1 MFAASTETFGEVCEL
16 QKLSFFSIGHSL
28 AALAFVVFRPEKL
41 ADGFAMVENRRRAP
55 IRLFGLHCL
64 TSLVVHG
71 SPMSIPSF
79 KTYFS
84 FVAALLMFGQM
95 ATAQAE
101 ALPDFTT
108 LVEQA
113 SPAVVNIST
122 TQKMPERSVA
132 QQQMPDLEGLPPM
145 LREFLERGIPPQG
158 RKPGSPKSDR
168 QREAQSLG
176 SGFIISKDGY
186 VLTNNHVIDGAD
198 EILVRL
204 SDRSELKAKL
214 VGTDPRTDVAVLK
227 IEGKDLPTVKLGNS
241 EKLKVGE
248 WVLAIGSPFGFD
260 HSVTK
265 GIVSAKGRSLPNDT
279 YVPFIQTDVAI
290 NPGNSGGP
298 LFNMDGEVV
307 GINSQIFT
315 RSGGFMGLSFAIPID
330 VAMDVANQIKASGKV
345 NRGWLG
351 VVIQEVNKDLA
362 ESFGLDKPAG
372 ALVAQVL
379 ESGPAAKG
387 GVQVGDVILSANG
400 TPIVMS
406 ADLPHLIGNLKDGSK
421 AELEVIRNG
430 KRQTLTVT
438 VGALPD
444 EGQEMGTPESAG
456 AERSSNRLGVSVVD
470 LTAEQQKSLDI
481 KGGVVIKEVT
491 DGPAALIGL
500 QAGDVI
506 THLNNQ
512 ALTSAKNF
520 SEVAKG
526 LPKNRSVSMRV
537 LRQGRASFITFKLA
551 E

>member
-1 MFAASTETFGEVCEL
+1 MSIPRLKPYLSMFAAVLMLG
-16 QKLSFFSIGHSL
+16 Q
-28 AALAFVVFRPEKL
+28 AL
-41 ADGFAMVENRRRAP
+41 
-55 IRLFGLHCL
+55 
-64 TSLVVHG
+64 
-71 SPMSIPSF
+71 
-79 KTYFS
+79 
-84 FVAALLMFGQM
+84 
-95 ATAQAE
+95 TAQADE

-122 TQKMPERSVA
+122 KQKLPDRGIA
-132 QQQMPDLEGLPPM
+132 AGQMPDLEGLPPM
-145 LREFLERGIPPQG
+145 FREFFERNIPQQP
-158 RKPGSPKSDR
+158 RSPRGDR

-176 SGFIISKDGY
+176 SGFIISDDGY
-186 VLTNNHVIDGAD
+186 VLTNNHVVADAD
-198 EILVRL
+198 EIIVRL
-204 SDRSELKAKL
+204 SDRSELQAKL
-214 VGTDPRTDVAVLK
+214 VGTDPRTDVALLK
-227 IEGKDLPTVKLGNS
+227 VEGKNLPTVKLGDS
-241 EKLKVGE
+241 ERLKVGE

-265 GIVSAKGRSLPNDT
+265 GIVSAKGRTLPNDT

-298 LFNMDGEVV
+298 LFNMKGEVV

-330 VAMDVANQIKASGKV
+330 VALDVSTQLKRDGKV
-345 NRGWLG
+345 SRGYLG

-379 ESGPAAKG
+379 EDGPAAKG
-387 GVQVGDVILSANG
+387 GLQVGDVILSMNG
-400 TPIVMS
+400 QPIVMS
-406 ADLPHLIGNLKDGSK
+406 ADLPHLVGSLKDGDK
-421 AELEVIRNG
+421 AKLEIIRNG
-430 KRQTLTVT
+430 KRQTLDVG

-444 EGQEMGTPESAG
+444 EEQDIGTGTGSG
-456 AERSSNRLGVSVVD
+456 VERSSNRLGVAVSD
-470 LTAEQQKSLDI
+470 LSDEQKKSLEL
-481 KGGVVIKEVT
+481 KGGVVIKEVQ

-500 QAGDVI
+500 RPGDVI
-506 THLNNQ
+506 SHLNNQ
-512 ALTSAKNF
+512 AISSAKQF
-520 SEVAKG
+520 TEIAKD

>member
-1 MFAASTETFGEVCEL
+1 MSIPRLKTYLSMFAAVLMLGQV
-16 QKLSFFSIGHSL
+16 
-28 AALAFVVFRPEKL
+28 
-41 ADGFAMVENRRRAP
+41 
-55 IRLFGLHCL
+55 L
-64 TSLVVHG
+64 TV
-71 SPMSIPSF
+71 
-79 KTYFS
+79 
-84 FVAALLMFGQM
+84 
-95 ATAQAE
+95 QAEE

-122 TQKMPERSVA
+122 KQKLPDRRVA
-132 QQQMPDLEGLPPM
+132 AGQMPDLEGLPPM
-145 LREFLERGIPPQG
+145 FREFFERNMPQQP
-158 RKPGSPKSDR
+158 RSPRGGDR

-176 SGFIISKDGY
+176 SGFIISSDGY
-186 VLTNNHVIDGAD
+186 VLTNNHVVADAD
-198 EILVRL
+198 EIIVRL
-204 SDRSELKAKL
+204 SDRSELQAKL
-214 VGTDPRTDVAVLK
+214 VGTDPRTDVALLK
-227 IEGKDLPTVKLGNS
+227 VDGKNLPTVKLGDS

-265 GIVSAKGRSLPNDT
+265 GIVSAKGRTLPNDT

-298 LFNMDGEVV
+298 LFNMKGEVV

-330 VAMDVANQIKASGKV
+330 VAIDVSNQLKKDGKV
-345 NRGWLG
+345 SRGWLG

-379 ESGPAAKG
+379 ENGPAAKG
-387 GVQVGDVILSANG
+387 GLQVGDVILSMNG
-400 TPIVMS
+400 QPIIMS
-406 ADLPHLIGNLKDGSK
+406 ADLPHLVGGLKDGQK
-421 AELEVIRNG
+421 AKLEIIREG
-430 KRQTLTVT
+430 KRQTLDIT
-438 VGALPD
+438 VGALPED
-444 EGQEMGTPESAG
+444 DADIGTGGQAG
-456 AERSSNRLGVSVVD
+456 VERNSNRLGVSVAD
-470 LTAEQQKSLDI
+470 LSDEQKKSLEL
-481 KGGVVIKEVT
+481 KGGVVIKEVQ

-500 QAGDVI
+500 RPGDVI
-506 THLNNQ
+506 SHLNNQ
-512 ALTSAKNF
+512 AISSAKQF
-520 SEVAKG
+520 TEIAKD

>member
-1 MFAASTETFGEVCEL
+1 M
-16 QKLSFFSIGHSL
+16 SIL
-28 AALAFVVFRPEKL
+28 
-41 ADGFAMVENRRRAP
+41 
-55 IRLFGLHCL
+55 RLKSYF
-64 TSLVVHG
+64 SLV
-71 SPMSIPSF
+71 
-79 KTYFS
+79 
-84 FVAALLMFGQM
+84 AAVLMLGQI

-101 ALPDFTT
+101 DLPDFTG

-122 TQKMPERSVA
+122 RQKLPDRAVA
-132 QQQMPDLEGLPPM
+132 SQMPDLEGLPPM
-145 LREFLERGIPPQG
+145 LREFLERGMPPSSRAPG
-158 RKPGSPKSDR
+158 RGDR

-176 SGFIISKDGY
+176 SGFIISPDGY
-186 VLTNNHVIDGAD
+186 VLTNNHVVDGAD
-198 EILVRL
+198 EIIVRL

-214 VGTDPRTDVAVLK
+214 VGTDPRTDVALLK
-227 IEGKDLPTVKLGNS
+227 IDGKDLPTAKLGS
-241 EKLKVGE
+241 TDKLKVGE

-298 LFNMDGEVV
+298 LFNMKGEVV

-330 VAMDVANQIKASGKV
+330 VAMDVANQLKANGKV
-345 NRGWLG
+345 DRGWLG

-362 ESFGLDKPAG
+362 ESFGLDRPAG

-379 ESGPAAKG
+379 EDSPAAKG
-387 GVQVGDVILSANG
+387 GLRVGDVILSANG
-400 TPIVMS
+400 QPIVMS

-421 AELEVIRNG
+421 AELEVIRDG
-430 KRQTLTVT
+430 KRQKLTVT

-444 EGQEMGTPESAG
+444 EGDEAGVPGAG
-456 AERSSNRLGVSVVD
+456 AERSSNRLGVSVAE
-470 LTAEQQKSLDI
+470 LTGEQKKTLEL
-481 KGGVVIKEVT
+481 KGGVVIKEVQG
-491 DGPAALIGL
+491 GPAALIGL
-500 QAGDVI
+500 QSGDVI

-512 ALTSAKNF
+512 EIVSAKQF
-520 SEVAKG
+520 TEVAKN

>member
-1 MFAASTETFGEVCEL
+1 MLLEPVGSY
-16 QKLSFFSIGHSL
+16 
-28 AALAFVVFRPEKL
+28 
-41 ADGFAMVENRRRAP
+41 
-55 IRLFGLHCL
+55 RL
-64 TSLVVHG
+64 TMLVVNG
-71 SPMSIPSF
+71 SRMSIPRL
-79 KTYFS
+79 KTYLS
-84 FVAALLMFGQM
+84 WMAAVLMLGQVL
-95 ATAQAE
+95 TAQAE
-101 ALPDFTT
+101 NLPDFTT

-122 TQKMPERSVA
+122 RQKLPDRSVA
-132 QQQMPDLEGLPPM
+132 QGQMPDLEGLPPM
-145 LREFLERGIPPQG
+145 LREFLERSMP
-158 RKPGSPKSDR
+158 PGSRSPGKGDR

-176 SGFIISKDGY
+176 SGFIISADGFI
-186 VLTNNHVIDGAD
+186 LTNNHVIDGAD

-204 SDRSELKAKL
+204 SDRSEMKAKL
-214 VGTDPRTDVAVLK
+214 IGTDPRTDVAVLK
-227 IEGKDLPTVKLGNS
+227 IDGKDLPTVKLGNS
-241 EKLKVGE
+241 DKLKVGE

-290 NPGNSGGP
+290 NPGTSGGP
-298 LFNMDGEVV
+298 LFNMAGEVV

-330 VAMDVANQIKASGKV
+330 VAMDVANQLKANGKV

-379 ESGPAAKG
+379 EDGPAAKG
-387 GVQVGDVILSANG
+387 GLQVGDVILSANG

-406 ADLPHLIGNLKDGSK
+406 ADLPHLIGNLKEGSK
-421 AELEVIRNG
+421 AELDVIRDG
-430 KRQTLTVT
+430 KRQKVTVT
-438 VGALPD
+438 VGALPA
-444 EGQEMGTPESAG
+444 EGEEMAG
-456 AERSSNRLGVSVVD
+456 ADAGVERSSNRLGVSVTD
-470 LTAEQQKSLDI
+470 LTAEQQKSLDL
-481 KGGVVIKEVT
+481 KGGVVIKDVQ
-491 DGPAALIGL
+491 DGPASMIGL
-500 QAGDVI
+500 QTGDVI

-512 ALTSAKNF
+512 AISNAKQF
-520 SEVAKG
+520 TEVAKG

-537 LRQGRASFITFKLA
+537 LRQGRATFITFKLA